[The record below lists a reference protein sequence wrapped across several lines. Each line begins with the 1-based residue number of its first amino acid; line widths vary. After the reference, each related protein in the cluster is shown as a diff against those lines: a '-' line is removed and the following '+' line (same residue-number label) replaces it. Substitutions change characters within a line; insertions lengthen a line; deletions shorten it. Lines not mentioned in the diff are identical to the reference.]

1 MTTEEIINDL
11 KSRGEK
17 HIEFKEDGNLI
28 VSRHGKNTINYWRI
42 IKDKL
47 ICVDCKTVY

>member
-11 KSRGEK
+11 KSRNEK
-17 HIEFKEDGNLI
+17 EIQFKEDGLI
-28 VSRHGKNTINYWRI
+28 VSRHGNTINYWRI

-47 ICVDCKTVY
+47 VCIDCKTVY